1 MAWAKYEYTNKLFML
16 KIKSY
21 QTVSENII
29 KIKVANCKMNSLKRV
44 LEYIKKYKTRLILSM
59 IFASLFGLMSAAP
72 TYLLRHTVDE
82 VFVKSYSYLIVPF
95 ILGFVTLFILKG
107 IFMYLTSYYMY
118 WVGNRVINDIRND
131 LYSKV
136 IHFPIS
142 FFQEK
147 TSGQLMSHFLND
159 IQMIQNTVSIGVKE
173 GVRSL
178 FEGAFLIGVALFMN
192 WQLALIIMTIGPIIA
207 ITTQRLGR
215 ARKKASFGIQVEMG
229 KISNMLQES
238 FTGIREIKAFNGENT
253 EVNRFKKLLTQ
264 CFNSIMRNVKIEAIA
279 PALIEPIGVTGG
291 GVVFYFAAQQ
301 VLSGKIT
308 AGALVSFFGAV
319 ILAYQPI
326 KRIVAFYSEIQYGTA
341 AADRVFEI
349 IDKVFPATKNRSL
362 ELSEFKEHI
371 LFQNVSFAYHADNY
385 VFQNAALQIKKGDCV
400 AIVGQSG
407 SGKSTLC
414 DMLLGFVTPTQG
426 NIFVDGKDITK
437 INLSHLRN
445 QIGYVGQRIFLF
457 NDTIY
462 NNVAYA
468 QPNVRQQEVINA
480 CKAAHAEEFIK
491 DLPNGYNTV
500 VGENG
505 TLLSGGQKQRITI
518 ARALLKS
525 PEILI
530 FDEATSALDQE
541 SEKIIQQ
548 AIHELKGKKTLIIVS
563 HRPTMLKNVDSIY
576 SIHAGTVR
584 EISSENFTL

>member
-1 MAWAKYEYTNKLFML
+1 
-16 KIKSY
+16 
-21 QTVSENII
+21 
-29 KIKVANCKMNSLKRV
+29 MNSLKRIF
-44 LEYIKKYKTRLILSM
+44 EYIKKYKTRLTLAM

-82 VFVKSYSYLIVPF
+82 VFVKSYSHLIIPF

-107 IFMYLTSYYMY
+107 VFMYLTSYYMY

-159 IQMIQNTVSIGVKE
+159 IQMIQNTVSMGVKE

-192 WQLALIIMTIGPIIA
+192 WQLAIIIMTVGPIIVF
-207 ITTQRLGR
+207 TTQRLGR

-238 FTGIREIKAFNGENT
+238 FTGVREIKAFNGEDT
-253 EVNRFKKLLTQ
+253 EVGRFKKLLNQ
-264 CFNSIMRNVKIEAIA
+264 CFSSIMRNVKIEAIA

-291 GVVFYFAAQQ
+291 GIVFYFAAQQ
-301 VLSGKIT
+301 VLSGTIT
-308 AGALVSFFGAV
+308 AGALISFFGAV

-326 KRIVAFYSEIQYGTA
+326 KKMVAFYSEVQYGTA
-341 AADRVFEI
+341 AADRVFDI
-349 IDKVFPATKNRSL
+349 IDKIYPATKNRSL
-362 ELSEFKEHI
+362 DLVEFNNQI
-371 LFQNVSFAYHADNY
+371 QFQNVSFAYNSDSY
-385 VFQNAALQIKKGDCV
+385 VFQNADLLIKKGDCV
-400 AIVGQSG
+400 GIVGASG

-426 NIFVDGKDITK
+426 TVFVDGKDITK
-437 INLSHLRN
+437 IYLSNLRN
-445 QIGYVGQRIFLF
+445 QIGYVGQRTFLF

-468 QPNVRQQEVINA
+468 QPNVTQEEVVNA
-480 CKAAHAEEFIK
+480 CRAAHAEEFIK
-491 DLPNGYNTV
+491 ELPNGYNTM

-563 HRPTMLKNVDSIY
+563 HRPTMLKNVDVIY
-576 SIHAGTVR
+576 SIHAGCVQ
-584 EISSENFTL
+584 EVPSKAFQF